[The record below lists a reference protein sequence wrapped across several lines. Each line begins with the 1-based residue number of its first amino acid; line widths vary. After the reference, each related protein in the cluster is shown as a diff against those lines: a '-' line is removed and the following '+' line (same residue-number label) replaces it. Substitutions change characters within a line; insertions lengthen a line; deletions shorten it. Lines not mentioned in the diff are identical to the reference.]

1 MLALVRDAV
10 LNPLTRGISI
20 RILRNVKVIEVA
32 RPASCRDRGKPTDA
46 RATATAKP
54 TAQTS
59 RGGGTARHGKGLL
72 VREREALF
80 IISVAARLVDMH
92 PSTLRKYE
100 RVGFLEP
107 SRLGGK
113 LRLYSPEDITRLRQ
127 IKYLVEE
134 HGINL
139 AGIEL
144 ALEIT
149 QGLLRL
155 RETFEAGAGSV
166 RASRIDEARR
176 ALIDEMLEQLGV
188 EPEEASK
195 PSPGPRHGARYSPD
209 AQRDAQRDTDE
220 RVGGRTR

>member
-1 MLALVRDAV
+1 M
-10 LNPLTRGISI
+10 
-20 RILRNVKVIEVA
+20 
-32 RPASCRDRGKPTDA
+32 
-46 RATATAKP
+46 
-54 TAQTS
+54 
-59 RGGGTARHGKGLL
+59 
-72 VREREALF
+72 REREALF

-134 HGINL
+134 RGINL

-149 QGLLRL
+149 EGLLRL
-155 RETFEAGAGSV
+155 RESFATAGASLGG
-166 RASRIDEARR
+166 RASRADEGRR
-176 ALIDEMLEQLGV
+176 ALLDDLLRQLGV
-188 EPEEASK
+188 EPDESGEPQAKSN
-195 PSPGPRHGARYSPD
+195 SRAPR
-209 AQRDAQRDTDE
+209 TDGNRSETETERTTEE

>member
-1 MLALVRDAV
+1 M
-10 LNPLTRGISI
+10 
-20 RILRNVKVIEVA
+20 
-32 RPASCRDRGKPTDA
+32 
-46 RATATAKP
+46 
-54 TAQTS
+54 
-59 RGGGTARHGKGLL
+59 
-72 VREREALF
+72 REHEALF

-134 HGINL
+134 RGVNL

-149 QGLLRL
+149 EGLLRL
-155 RETFEAGAGSV
+155 RESVGVAGG
-166 RASRIDEARR
+166 RAARIDEARR
-176 ALIDEMLEQLGV
+176 SLIDDLLEQLGV
-188 EPEEASK
+188 EPEEA
-195 PSPGPRHGARYSPD
+195 GDGARD
-209 AQRDAQRDTDE
+209 AGGAGRHTNKSTEE
-220 RVGGRTR
+220 RVGGRYR

>member
-1 MLALVRDAV
+1 LAH
-10 LNPLTRGISI
+10 
-20 RILRNVKVIEVA
+20 
-32 RPASCRDRGKPTDA
+32 
-46 RATATAKP
+46 
-54 TAQTS
+54 TS
-59 RGGGTARHGKGLL
+59 RVGGTARYGKGLL

-149 QGLLRL
+149 QCLLRL
-155 RETFEAGAGSV
+155 RETFETGAAGG
-166 RASRIDEARR
+166 RTSRIDEARR
-176 ALIDEMLEQLGV
+176 ALLDGLLEQLGV
-188 EPEEASK
+188 EPEETNPS
-195 PSPGPRHGARYSPD
+195 SPGTRQTARYAPNVT
-209 AQRDAQRDTDE
+209 RDSDE

>member
-1 MLALVRDAV
+1 LAY
-10 LNPLTRGISI
+10 
-20 RILRNVKVIEVA
+20 
-32 RPASCRDRGKPTDA
+32 
-46 RATATAKP
+46 
-54 TAQTS
+54 TS
-59 RGGGTARHGKGLL
+59 RDGGMARHGKGCL

-80 IISVAARLVDMH
+80 FISVAARLVDMH

-149 QGLLRL
+149 ESLLRL
-155 RETFEAGAGSV
+155 RETLESGAGSG

-176 ALIDEMLEQLGV
+176 ALVDEMLEQLGV
-188 EPEEASK
+188 EPEEANQ
-195 PSPGPRHGARYSPD
+195 PPPGARPATRHAPSAP
-209 AQRDAQRDTDE
+209 RETDE